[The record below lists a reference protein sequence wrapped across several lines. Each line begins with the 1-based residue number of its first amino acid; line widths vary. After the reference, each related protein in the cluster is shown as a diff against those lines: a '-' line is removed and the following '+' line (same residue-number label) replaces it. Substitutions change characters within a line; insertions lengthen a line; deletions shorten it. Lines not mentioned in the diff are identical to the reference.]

1 MEAVTQV
8 EIRNAARAVVLDP
21 DDRILLVRW
30 VNEDNGV
37 DTWLT
42 PGGGIEDGEDD
53 AAALRREVREE
64 TGLES
69 FEAGPTI
76 WTRRHSF
83 PWYER
88 TVDQRE
94 TFALVRVP
102 AFEPRPD
109 PAAIDAEGIRA
120 VRWWTLEELEA
131 SDETFAPRGLAALL
145 RELLEHEAPP
155 EPLDAGV

>member
-1 MEAVTQV
+1 M
-8 EIRNAARAVVLDP
+8 RHAARAVVLDS

-42 PGGGIEDGEDD
+42 PGGGIEPGED
-53 AAALRREVREE
+53 AETALRRELREE
-64 TGLES
+64 AGLES
-69 FEAGPTI
+69 YEAGPTI
-76 WTRRHSF
+76 WTRRHAF
-83 PWYER
+83 RWYDR

-94 TFALVRVP
+94 TFVLVRVP

-109 PAAIDAEGIRA
+109 PSASDAEGVEE
-120 VRWWTLEELEA
+120 VRWWTLAELDA
-131 SDETFAPRGLAALL
+131 SAATFAPRNVAALL
-145 RELLEHEAPP
+145 RDLLANGAPE

>member
-1 MEAVTQV
+1 VSHV
-8 EIRNAARAVVLDP
+8 EIRHAARAVVLDH

-30 VNEDNGV
+30 VDGDMGV

-42 PGGGIEDGEDD
+42 PGGGIAEGED
-53 AAALRREVREE
+53 AVAALRRELREE

-69 FEAGPTI
+69 YEPGPTI

-88 TVDQRE
+88 TVDQSE
-94 TFALVRVP
+94 TFVLVRVP

-109 PAAIDAEGIRA
+109 PAALDAEGVRDI
-120 VRWWTLEELEA
+120 RWWSVEELEA
-131 SDETFAPRGLAALL
+131 SDATFAPRNLASLL
-145 RELLEHEAPP
+145 RDLLEDGPPP
-155 EPLDAGV
+155 EPRDAGV

>member
-1 MEAVTQV
+1 VSHV
-8 EIRNAARAVVLDP
+8 EIRHAARAVVLDH

-30 VNEDNGV
+30 VYEDMGV

-42 PGGGIEDGEDD
+42 PGGGIAEGED
-53 AAALRREVREE
+53 AVAALRRELREE

-69 FEAGPTI
+69 YEPGPTI

-88 TVDQRE
+88 TVDQSE
-94 TFALVRVP
+94 TFVLVRVP

-109 PAAIDAEGIRA
+109 PAALDAEGVRDI
-120 VRWWTLEELEA
+120 RWWSVEELEA
-131 SDETFAPRGLAALL
+131 SDATFAPRNLASLL
-145 RELLEHEAPP
+145 RDLLEDGPPP
-155 EPLDAGV
+155 EPRDAGV

>member
-94 TFALVRVP
+94 TFHR
-102 AFEPRPD
+102 RR
-109 PAAIDAEGIRA
+109 GR
-120 VRWWTLEELEA
+120 
-131 SDETFAPRGLAALL
+131 PRG
-145 RELLEHEAPP
+145 
-155 EPLDAGV
+155 PLVDAGGARGIGRNVRPARPRRAPARAARARSTS

>member
-1 MEAVTQV
+1 MSPV
-8 EIRNAARAVVLDP
+8 EIRRAARAVVLDS

-30 VNEDNGV
+30 VNEEMGV

-42 PGGGIEDGEDD
+42 PGGGIDEGED
-53 AAALRREVREE
+53 AEEALRRELREE

-69 FEAGPTI
+69 YEPGPTI

-88 TVDQRE
+88 TVDQSE
-94 TFALVRVP
+94 TFVLVRVP

-109 PAAIDAEGIRA
+109 PAAIDAEG
-120 VRWWTLEELEA
+120 VRDVLWWTLDELEA
-131 SDETFAPRGLAALL
+131 SDATFAPRSLAALL
-145 RELLEHEAPP
+145 RELLAGGPP
-155 EPLDAGV
+155 SEPRDAGV

>member
-1 MEAVTQV
+1 MRPV
-8 EIRNAARAVVLDP
+8 EVRHAARAAVLDP

-30 VNEDNGV
+30 VNEDMGV

-42 PGGGIEDGEDD
+42 PGGGIDPGEDA
-53 AAALRREVREE
+53 AAALRRELREE
-64 TGLES
+64 TGLETY
-69 FEAGPTI
+69 EPGPTI

-88 TVDQRE
+88 TVDQSE
-94 TFALVRVP
+94 TFVLVRVP

-109 PAAIDAEGIRA
+109 PAAIDAEGVHE

-131 SDETFAPRGLAALL
+131 SAATFAPRNLASLL
-145 RELLEHEAPP
+145 RELLEHGAPP
-155 EPLDAGV
+155 EPRDAGV

>member
-1 MEAVTQV
+1 MEAMTRV
-8 EIRNAARAVVLDP
+8 EVREAARAVVLDP

-42 PGGGIEDGEDD
+42 PGGGIEYGEDA
-53 AAALRREVREE
+53 AAALRRELREE
-64 TGLES
+64 TGLET
-69 FEAGPTI
+69 FEPAPTI

-83 PWYER
+83 PWYDR

-94 TFALVRVP
+94 TFTLVRVP

-109 PAAIDAEGIRA
+109 PAAIDAEGVRA
-120 VRWWTLEELEA
+120 VCWWTLEELAA
-131 SDETFAPRGLAALL
+131 SDATFAPRGLAALL
-145 RELLEHEAPP
+145 CELLEHGAPP

>member
-1 MEAVTQV
+1 MSPV
-8 EIRNAARAVVLDP
+8 EIRRAVRAVVLDP
-21 DDRILLVRW
+21 EDRILLVRW
-30 VNEDNGV
+30 VNEDMGV

-42 PGGGIEDGEDD
+42 PGGGIDEGEDSE
-53 AAALRREVREE
+53 AALRRELREE

-69 FEAGPTI
+69 YEAGPTI

-94 TFALVRVP
+94 TFALLRVH

-109 PAAIDAEGIRA
+109 PEAIDAEGVRD
-120 VRWWTLEELEA
+120 VRWWTLDELEA
-131 SDETFAPRGLAALL
+131 SGATFAPRNLAPLL
-145 RELLEHEAPP
+145 RELLTDGPPP
-155 EPLDAGV
+155 EPRDAGV